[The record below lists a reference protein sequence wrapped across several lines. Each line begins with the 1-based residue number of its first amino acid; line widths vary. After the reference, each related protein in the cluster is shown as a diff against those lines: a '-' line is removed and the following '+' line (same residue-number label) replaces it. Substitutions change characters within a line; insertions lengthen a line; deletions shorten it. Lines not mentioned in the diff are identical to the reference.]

1 MQCRIIANFK
11 LQNDSANWSV
21 VYKRKGNY
29 KTIAYSEKI
38 SSQDMDHLFFLIVFY
53 SIFLLHPQ
61 KNGEITYL
69 CK

>member
-38 SSQDMDHLFFLIVFY
+38 SSQDMDHLLFLIVFY
-53 SIFLLHPQ
+53 
-61 KNGEITYL
+61 
-69 CK
+69 